1 MQPLK
6 QAKHYLSPFKRN
18 IALIFLFNILYACFA
33 LFSLTMCVPF
43 LSILFGMDETATEA
57 PVLSFNINTIKDYG
71 YYQIGQIIENRGAV
85 SALIIVGVSMVF
97 FSFLSNLFRYL
108 AHYNLAP
115 IRAGVLNQFRKD
127 IYQKLITLP
136 LSFYSKFKKG
146 DILSRIGADV
156 QEVEWS
162 IISTLQILC
171 RDPFMFLIFLI
182 TLLFINIK
190 LTLIALIV
198 LPLCGLLIAAIGKSI
213 KRNAIKAQNIL
224 GKMSVRFEETIGGL
238 RVIKGYNA
246 IDHAAENFQKE
257 NKYYTKIM
265 TKTYRINELGSPL
278 IEFLSILAMAI
289 ILLVGASF
297 VLDDPRFKGANLVMY
312 IFIFARMLP
321 PAKQLVTAYYNI
333 QKGTASTQRITQ
345 IMEAEEVILEAETP
359 VHLTEIK
366 EGIEYREVSFTY
378 DEEDS
383 LTNSPKEVL
392 RNINLK
398 INKGE
403 IIAITGSSGSGKS
416 TLVDLL
422 PRFYDIIHGKIL
434 IDGIN
439 IQDIAIRDLRNLF
452 GIVNQDVILFNDT
465 VLNNIA
471 FGLKNVSR
479 EMVIEAAKMA
489 QAHQFIMEMPE
500 QYDTIIGDRGMKL
513 SGGERQRL
521 SIARTFLKNPEVLIL
536 DEATSALDNESE
548 YLVQKALETLLQGKT
563 AIIIAH
569 RLSTIRQADTIL
581 FMEKGEILE
590 RGTHQELL
598 ANGKGYSLFCEK

>member
-1 MQPLK
+1 MQPFK
-6 QAKHYLSPFKRN
+6 QAKKYLSPYKGN
-18 IALIFLFNILYACFA
+18 IILIFFFNILYACFA
-33 LFSLTMCVPF
+33 LFSFTMCIPF
-43 LSILFGMDETATEA
+43 LSILFGMDDVVVEQ
-57 PVLSFNINTIKDYG
+57 PVLSFDVNTIKDYF
-71 YYQIGQIIENRGAV
+71 YYQIGQIIESQGAI
-85 SALIIVGVSMVF
+85 SALIIVGATMVL

-127 IYQKLITLP
+127 IYHQLITLP

-171 RDPFMFLIFLI
+171 RDPFMFLLFLI

-198 LPLCGLLIAAIGKSI
+198 LPLCGLLIGSIGKSI
-213 KRNAIKAQNIL
+213 KRNAIKAQTVL

-257 NKYYTKIM
+257 NQYYTKVM
-265 TKTYRINELGSPL
+265 TKTYRINDLGSPL
-278 IEFLSILAMAI
+278 IEFLCILAMGI
-289 ILLVGASF
+289 ILLAGASF
-297 VLDDPRFKGANLVMY
+297 VLDDPGFKGEILVAY

-333 QKGTASTQRITQ
+333 QKGTASTQRINQ
-345 IMEAEEVILEAETP
+345 IMEAEEVILEAENP
-359 VHLTEIK
+359 VHFTKLK
-366 EGIEYREVSFTY
+366 ECIEYKGVSFTY
-378 DEEDS
+378 DEEAD
-383 LTNSPKEVL
+383 LAETDKAVL
-392 RNINLK
+392 HNINLK

-416 TLVDLL
+416 TMVDLL
-422 PRFYDIIHGKIL
+422 PRFYDIVQGEIL

-439 IQDIAIRDLRNLF
+439 NKDISIIDLRNLF

-465 VLNNIA
+465 VFNNIA
-471 FGLKNVSR
+471 FGLKDVSR

-521 SIARTFLKNPEVLIL
+521 SIARTFLKNPEILIL

-548 YLVQKALETLLQGKT
+548 YLVQKALETLLKGKT